1 MNSNLLV
8 SILISK
14 ETLTSIDKDQL
25 IDMLQHK
32 TQLLLTARTAKLID
46 KEYTQLLRKEVENIQ
61 AEIKRRMS

>member
-8 SILISK
+8 SIIISK

-32 TQLLLTARTAKLID
+32 TQLLLTARLAKFVD
-46 KEYTQLLRKEVENIQ
+46 KQYTQLLRKEVENIQ
-61 AEIKRRMS
+61 AEIKRRMH

>member
-8 SILISK
+8 SIIISK

-32 TQLLLTARTAKLID
+32 TQLLLTARLAKFVD
-46 KEYTQLLRKEVENIQ
+46 KQYTQLLRKEVENIQ